1 MPFVPVKKEETMN
14 DIIIALLTVADVVI
28 ALLLICLIL
37 VQQSK
42 DSGFGSA
49 FGGLGEGVFGAQT
62 GSHLAK
68 MTVIFASL
76 FLIITL
82 SLAIIT
88 GHRKAPKSV
97 AELDAGKVE
106 APAKKGEPAPIAVP
120 DVLSP
125 VPVPAA
131 QADKPAEP
139 AKAAPEKPAQAP
151 EAPAQAPEKPKQNDT
166 K

>member
-1 MPFVPVKKEETMN
+1 MN
-14 DIIIALLTVADVVI
+14 ILVSVLTVADVII

-49 FGGLGEGVFGAQT
+49 FGGMGDAVFGAQT
-62 GSHLAK
+62 GSHMARL
-68 MTVIFASL
+68 TVIFASL

-97 AELDAGKVE
+97 VELESVKTEAKAGV
-106 APAKKGEPAPIAVP
+106 PAKDAKELA
-120 DVLSP
+120 
-125 VPVPAA
+125 PAA
-131 QADKPAEP
+131 QSDKITEPVAEKSKTIP
-139 AKAAPEKPAQAP
+139 LAQ
-151 EAPAQAPEKPKQNDT
+151 
-166 K
+166 